1 MRFKI
6 GDWVRS
12 LPFRNK
18 GAFVGQIV
26 DTIGR
31 DYVIR
36 DAEKRKWLRTAEELR
51 PAVKEPA

>member
-1 MRFKI
+1 VRFKI

-18 GAFVGQIV
+18 GSFVGQIV

-31 DYVIR
+31 DYVVR

-51 PAVKEPA
+51 IAEKEPA

>member
-18 GAFVGQIV
+18 GSFVGQIV
-26 DTIGR
+26 DTIGH
-31 DYVIR
+31 DYIVR
-36 DAEKRKWLRTAEELR
+36 DAERRKWLRTDAELR